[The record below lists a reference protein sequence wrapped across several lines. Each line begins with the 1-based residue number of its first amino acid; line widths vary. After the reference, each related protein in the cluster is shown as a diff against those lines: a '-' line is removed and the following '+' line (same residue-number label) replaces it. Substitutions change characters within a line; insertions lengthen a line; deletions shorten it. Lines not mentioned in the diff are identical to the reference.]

1 MYAVVTSR
9 AIAQRGL
16 EWKRAYLYF
25 SQFVPKSERKSWNRS
40 QRRGFWQFRRGASLL
55 LSCVTVLCVVNSRRN
70 GSMQHWNRLL
80 PRTVRELRRQFLVDW
95 RYALKRAQQQ
105 PKYRVENFDLRVF
118 VISLERVRER
128 KLETIHSLELQG
140 IPWATHTAVDGLDDL
155 DTVAVAKYAGYKKKK
170 RLSVTNN
177 IGMAQLL
184 SLKRDYDGL
193 KNVPFPLKISLHERL
208 QFGCYMSH
216 VLLWQKILQ
225 LDAPFAIIL
234 EDDAVIAENFS
245 DEFKARLERLPVNWD
260 VLFLNGCHKKFG
272 SIFDSGLRQSRGGL
286 CTFAYTISSK
296 GARHLLRRA
305 VLNSNKPIDHI
316 LDYETLTG
324 RLLSFHADP
333 PLAYTSSYKMST
345 LAY

>member
-1 MYAVVTSR
+1 MNVCNLA
-9 AIAQRGL
+9 
-16 EWKRAYLYF
+16 
-25 SQFVPKSERKSWNRS
+25 
-40 QRRGFWQFRRGASLL
+40 
-55 LSCVTVLCVVNSRRN
+55 
-70 GSMQHWNRLL
+70 
-80 PRTVRELRRQFLVDW
+80 
-95 RYALKRAQQQ
+95 
-105 PKYRVENFDLRVF
+105 
-118 VISLERVRER
+118 
-128 KLETIHSLELQG
+128 
-140 IPWATHTAVDGLDDL
+140 ATCLMCCSG
-155 DTVAVAKYAGYKKKK
+155 
-170 RLSVTNN
+170 
-177 IGMAQLL
+177 
-184 SLKRDYDGL
+184 
-193 KNVPFPLKISLHERL
+193 E
-208 QFGCYMSH
+208 
-216 VLLWQKILQ
+216 KILQ

-316 LDYETLTG
+316 LIMRHSLASCYLFM
-324 RLLSFHADP
+324 LIP